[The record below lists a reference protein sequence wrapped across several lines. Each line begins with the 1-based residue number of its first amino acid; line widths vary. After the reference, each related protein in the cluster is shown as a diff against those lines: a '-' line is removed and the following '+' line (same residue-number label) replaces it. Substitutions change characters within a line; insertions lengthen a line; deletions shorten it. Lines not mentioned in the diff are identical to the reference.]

1 MAAEYPQLEFAD
13 QAGWEGW
20 LGTNHESADG
30 VWLMFAK
37 KASAVT
43 TVTYAEALDVA
54 LCFGWIDGHVKRL
67 DDDYYLQKF
76 TPRRK
81 RSRWSLI
88 NTEHVARL
96 IEAGRMRPA
105 GQAQIDA
112 AKTDGR
118 WDAAYASPSRAE
130 IPSDLRSQLDR
141 STKAAEKFESLSKS
155 ARYTILY
162 AIEDAKRPETR
173 ERRIKK
179 YVDLLKQGKGP
190 YD

>member
-1 MAAEYPQLEFAD
+1 MPGDYPQLELSGQD
-13 QAGWEGW
+13 DWQAW
-20 LGTNHESADG
+20 LDANHESSDG

-37 KASAVT
+37 KASGIT
-43 TVTYAEALDVA
+43 TVNYAEALDVA

-96 IEAGRMRPA
+96 IEEGRMRPA

-112 AKTDGR
+112 AKADGR
-118 WDAAYASPSRAE
+118 WDAAYASPSRAKV
-130 IPSDLRSQLDR
+130 PADLEAELDK
-141 STKAAEKFESLSKS
+141 SKKAAEKFESLSKS
-155 ARYTILY
+155 ARYTIVY
-162 AIEDAKRPETR
+162 AIEEAKRPETR
-173 ERRIKK
+173 ARRIKK
-179 YVDLLKQGKGP
+179 YVDLLNAGKGP